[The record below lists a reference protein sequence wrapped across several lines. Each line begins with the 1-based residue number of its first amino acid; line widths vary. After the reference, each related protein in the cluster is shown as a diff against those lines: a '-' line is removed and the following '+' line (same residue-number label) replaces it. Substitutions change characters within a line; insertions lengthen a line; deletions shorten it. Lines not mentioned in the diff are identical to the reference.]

1 MTGVVG
7 AIVEAWD
14 ELRLHKLR
22 VLLALVGVAVAVA
35 AITAVTAA
43 VQMLTQ
49 GYAETLE
56 RDSGRQ
62 VTLGV
67 DAWPQSEQAAAPTE
81 LDAAYAR
88 ALERYDITW
97 ASRDWYTQVP
107 FRFPDGTRRVDVR
120 AVDPD
125 LAVMQRISVE
135 DGRWF
140 ADADADAF
148 APVLV
153 VNPAFLAALG
163 LDDLAGHP
171 TVLLGDDHPVRA
183 AIVGVT
189 PQRWQGETPQA
200 MVLYEQLVR
209 WYVPAGT
216 TGPGQPA
223 PTLKVWV
230 PPEVAGD
237 LSDRL
242 ERDVA
247 AVLPGWQVSVW
258 DNRGSG
264 YSALDG
270 AARWVALGVGGI
282 ALLLGGLGLVNIALV
297 TVRHRIREIGI
308 RRSFGAT
315 SGRIFFGVLMES
327 VVATLVAG
335 LVGIVLAVAIIKNVP
350 VDLLFGGG
358 VQDRPPFPVSAAL
371 VGLACATGVGA
382 LAGLIPA
389 TVAVRVKVIDAIRY

>member
-67 DAWPQSEQAAAPTE
+67 DAWPQSEQAAAPSE

-125 LAVMQRISVE
+125 LGVMQRISVE

-153 VNPAFLAALG
+153 VNPAFLVALG

-230 PPEVAGD
+230 PPEAAGD

-335 LVGIVLAVAIIKNVP
+335 LVGVVLAVAVIKNVP
-350 VDLLFGGG
+350 VDVLFGGG
-358 VQDRPPFPVSAAL
+358 IQDRPPFPVSAAL

>member
-7 AIVEAWD
+7 AVVEAWD

-49 GYAETLE
+49 GYAESIE

-67 DAWPQSEQAAAPTE
+67 DAWPRSEQAAAPTE

-125 LAVMQRISVE
+125 LAVMQRIDVE
-135 DGRWF
+135 HGRWF
-140 ADADADAF
+140 TDADADAF

-153 VNPAFLAALG
+153 VNAPFLAELG
-163 LDDLAGHP
+163 FDDLAGRP

-183 AIVGVT
+183 PVVGVT

-209 WYVPAGT
+209 WYAPAGT
-216 TGPGQPA
+216 GGQGQPA

-230 PPEVAGD
+230 PPEAAD
-237 LSDRL
+237 ALSDRL
-242 ERDVA
+242 ARDVA
-247 AVLPGWQVSVW
+247 AVLPGWQVNVW
-258 DNRGSG
+258 DNRASG
-264 YSALDG
+264 YGALDG
-270 AARWVALGVGGI
+270 AARWVALGVGGV

-350 VDLLFGGG
+350 VDVLFGGG
-358 VQDRPPFPVSAAL
+358 IQDRPPFPVSAAL
-371 VGLACATGVGA
+371 IGLACATGVGA